1 MFKIAKRFLLLSV
14 VTLVLLGA
22 VQSGDSPS
30 ASDVAIAPHKYS
42 LLRWEVD
49 HVADKWVNKFE
60 DILPWNSEPTR
71 DERIDQAQEFFSLG
85 VQIKDVEREILTAG
99 DSAAT
104 TERIQDLEQRR
115 RDMQPGVEETLESE
129 ISAILAE
136 EGFSSRIGVIFPPV
150 DTVYSKSP
158 GVLILSPRDRIAQ
171 VSSTLLKPG
180 IADPERERLEDLV
193 FQEENVSALV
203 VSTGGVATYPS
214 VVSDS
219 GSLHNA
225 LIITA
230 HEWLHHWFFFQPLG
244 QHFWDN
250 ADMTT
255 LNETA
260 ASIGG
265 EIIGDRAFTAM
276 TGEMVNREPF
286 IEPSIEPATGE
297 PSTKPPDPDRP
308 DRFDFNAEMRDT
320 RLTAE
325 AMLAEGK
332 IEEAESYM
340 IKRRQFME
348 DNGYF
353 IRKINQAFFAFH
365 GSYATGAASVSPI
378 GGQLKELRAEA
389 ESLEEFL
396 KTVGRFDRV
405 EDLPDYLGL
414 PKP

>member
-1 MFKIAKRFLLLSV
+1 VFKIAKRFLLLSV

-49 HVADKWVNKFE
+49 HIADKWVNKFQ

-71 DERIDQAQEFFSLG
+71 DERIAQAQEFFSLG
-85 VQIKDVEREILTAG
+85 VQIKDLEREILTAG
-99 DSAAT
+99 DFAAT
-104 TERIQDLEQRR
+104 TERIGELEQRR
-115 RDMQPGVEETLESE
+115 REMQPGVEETLESE

-158 GVLILSPRDRIAQ
+158 GVLIRSPRDRIAQ

-193 FQEENVSALV
+193 FREESVSALV

-276 TGEMVNREPF
+276 TGETVNREP
-286 IEPSIEPATGE
+286 
-297 PSTKPPDPDRP
+297 STDEPPDPDE
-308 DRFDFNAEMRDT
+308 FDFTTEMRET

-340 IKRRQFME
+340 NERRQFMD

-378 GGQLKELRAEA
+378 GGQLEELQAA
-389 ESLEEFL
+389 VDSPEEFI
-396 KTVGRFDRV
+396 KTVGRFARV
-405 EDLPDYLGL
+405 EDLEDYLGV
-414 PKP
+414 PPS